1 MARNLIE
8 PGKRITGDRSRVR
21 AGGRGRKRMLRDKGF
36 IFTNKK
42 HTEKGIMSTILGVL
56 AGITLGLAVYF
67 SYSNGGRATERDAAA
82 ALLAVIF
89 MSVGLVL
96 GIWSTSETDKFKLF
110 TLLGI
115 IVNVLAF
122 AMLSLILFAGA
133 YVK

>member
-1 MARNLIE
+1 
-8 PGKRITGDRSRVR
+8 
-21 AGGRGRKRMLRDKGF
+21 MLRDKGF

-56 AGITLGLAVYF
+56 AAITLGLAVYF
-67 SYSNGGRATERDAAA
+67 SYSTGGDATSRDAAA
-82 ALLAVIF
+82 ALLAVVF
-89 MSVGLVL
+89 MTIGLTL
-96 GIWSTSETDKFKLF
+96 GIWSTSEKDKYKLF

-115 IVNVLAF
+115 VANVLAF